1 MDNDKNQTIK
11 KPEEPEI
18 AKPENKEKRKMMLSD
33 KIIAAVLIVFFIFVF
48 YIVLDA
54 NKYRATVR
62 VVPGEGTVGINPS
75 TTSLDFGDLSRG
87 TSAVRRVALKNGTNL
102 PMYVMV
108 FKIGSISDLVDISK
122 NNFKLKPKS
131 EEKIEFT
138 VFIPASAEID
148 KTYSG
153 RVYLFKIPIF

>member
-1 MDNDKNQTIK
+1 MENSGNQTPQQK
-11 KPEEPEI
+11 KESKI
-18 AKPENKEKRKMMLSD
+18 AKPEKKEKYRMRLSD
-33 KIIAAVLIVFFIFVF
+33 KIIAAVLAVFFICIF

-54 NKYRATVR
+54 NKYRTTVR
-62 VVPGEGTVGINPS
+62 IMPGEGMVGINPS
-75 TTSLDFGDLSRG
+75 TASLDFGDLSRG
-87 TSAVRRVALKNGTNL
+87 ASAVRRVALKNGTNL
-102 PMYVMV
+102 PMYVAIL
-108 FKIGSISDLVDISK
+108 KIGSISDLMDISK
-122 NNFKLKPKS
+122 NNFKLKSRS

>member
-1 MDNDKNQTIK
+1 MNNTQNQTTEKI
-11 KPEEPEI
+11 EEPEI
-18 AKPENKEKRKMMLSD
+18 AKPEKKEKYRMRLSD

-62 VVPGEGTVGINPS
+62 IAPGEGTVGINPS
-75 TTSLDFGDLSRG
+75 TKSLDFGDLSRG

-102 PMYVMV
+102 PMFVAI
-108 FKIGSISDLVDISK
+108 FKTGNISDLIDISK

-138 VFIPASAEID
+138 VFVPASAEID

>member
-1 MDNDKNQTIK
+1 MNDIKNQTIE

-18 AKPENKEKRKMMLSD
+18 ATPEKKEKYRMRLSD
-33 KIIAAVLIVFFIFVF
+33 KIIAAVLAVFFICIF

-62 VVPGEGTVGINPS
+62 IAPGEGIVGINPS
-75 TTSLDFGDLSRG
+75 TASLDFGDLSRG
-87 TSAVRRVALKNGTNL
+87 ASAVRRVALKNGTNL
-102 PMYVMV
+102 SMYVAIL
-108 FKIGSISDLVDISK
+108 KIGSISDLVDISK
-122 NNFKLKPKS
+122 NNFKLKPRS

-138 VFIPASAEID
+138 VFVPASAEID